1 MAVTRLNNIH
11 PKMLEWAY
19 RRAGFTEEK
28 AVKAFP
34 ELACWLS
41 GEKLPTVNQL
51 QQFARRFYVP
61 FGYLFLHEVPAE
73 TIPFPMF
80 RGEAG
85 DNNHFDLNVYDTVNH
100 IRNRQDW
107 LAESSQRTR

>member
-73 TIPFPMF
+73 TIPFPCSV
-80 RGEAG
+80 E
-85 DNNHFDLNVYDTVNH
+85 
-100 IRNRQDW
+100 RQ
-107 LAESSQRTR
+107 AITTIST